1 MKVQGTEVGLV
12 GGQPNLATHFHVYV
26 YTNTLIVLLVVL
38 CLIFSE
44 LAMITNVNDKSNHS
58 NQSNTTYKIKESTD
72 PWVIRRSAGA
82 RILRSGTQQE
92 QQWVGTTHV
101 RTTAQ

>member
-1 MKVQGTEVGLV
+1 MII
-12 GGQPNLATHFHVYV
+12 
-26 YTNTLIVLLVVL
+26 LIVVL

-44 LAMITNVNDKSNHS
+44 VTMIKSVNDKSNHS

-82 RILRSGTQQE
+82 RMLK
-92 QQWVGTTHV
+92 V
-101 RTTAQ
+101 RDKQG